1 MKLRTKL
8 MVPPVSTALMLVLV
22 VGVALW
28 VLDSFRE
35 RSRDSQRSMIDAYGQ
50 IASLQS
56 QLSNSHID
64 LYRSMAVINLMS
76 SKQILDLRAQ
86 RRQLMKTVAD
96 NARTRSESQAIDVS
110 LAKSLR
116 LFSGQVAA
124 YAKSSDAAVDLSTE
138 APNALAMQKADDDFK
153 ALNGSLEE
161 VIAIVQARAL
171 EDSAELA
178 ATALR
183 HAVLVGLSGLLAAA
197 GSIGFAWVNQRRI
210 HANVQNAV
218 RAAERVAEG
227 ELHTQ
232 PRSADQDE
240 IGDLVR
246 SLGGMVQRLRGSIQS
261 VQQASESIRL
271 ASVEI
276 ASGNLD
282 LSRRT
287 EWSAS
292 NLQQVAS
299 SMDTLTGTVRQ
310 SAEAA
315 HQAHALVSAASE
327 VAGRGGAIASR
338 VVATMDEIDSS
349 SRRIADIVGVI
360 DGIAAQTNILALNA
374 AVEAARAGDSGRGF
388 AVVAG
393 EVRTLAG
400 RSAAAA
406 REIKELIA
414 ASLRK
419 VEAGARLAGDAG
431 ATMTEIVAAVEAVSE
446 IMARTA
452 AAASEQS
459 EGIGQVH
466 GSVAQL
472 DQITQQNAALVE
484 QAAAAAD
491 SLRDQATRLA
501 QVVSLFQLEV
511 PSASRISR

>member
-8 MVPPVSTALMLVLV
+8 VLPPLSTALMLVLV

-28 VLDSFRE
+28 VLDAFRE
-35 RSRDSQRSMIDAYGQ
+35 RSRDSQLSMIFEYGQ

-76 SKQILDLRAQ
+76 SRQILDIRAK

-96 NARTRSESQAIDVS
+96 NARARSAGTAIDAS
-110 LAKSLR
+110 LAKSLQV
-116 LFSGQVAA
+116 FSGQVAA
-124 YAKSSDAAVDLSTE
+124 YAGSSDAAVDLSTE
-138 APNALAMQKADDDFK
+138 APNAQAMKTADDDFK
-153 ALNGSLEE
+153 ALNASLDE
-161 VIAIVQARAL
+161 VIAMVQARAL
-171 EDSAELA
+171 QDSAGLA

-183 HAVLVGLSGLLAAA
+183 HAVLVGLLGLLAAA

-232 PRSADQDE
+232 PGSDDQDE

-261 VQQASESIRL
+261 VQQASESIRV

-276 ASGNLD
+276 ATGNLD
-282 LSRRT
+282 LSQRT

-310 SAEAA
+310 SAECAQ
-315 HQAHALVSAASE
+315 QAHALASTASE
-327 VAGRGGAIASR
+327 VAGRGGSIVSR
-338 VVATMDEIDSS
+338 VVDTMDEINTR

-374 AVEAARAGDSGRGF
+374 AVEAARAGDSGWGF

-400 RSAAAA
+400 RSASAA
-406 REIKELIA
+406 REIKALIA
-414 ASLRK
+414 AS
-419 VEAGARLAGDAG
+419 VEEVESGARLAGDAG
-431 ATMTEIVAAVEAVSE
+431 RTMTELVAAVDSVSE
-446 IMARTA
+446 IIARMA

-491 SLRDQATRLA
+491 SLKDQATRLA

-511 PSASRISR
+511 PSASRIS